1 MRNEIEG
8 RGKTFGNVGKRGK
21 QIMIR
26 EKEKKRRFAGKYRGY
41 AFPTTNKMI
50 LPLHFLSYISLPLQ
64 SFSVFLQ
71 AIN

>member
-26 EKEKKRRFAGKYRGY
+26 KKEKKGGLQENIEDT
-41 AFPTTNKMI
+41 P
-50 LPLHFLSYISLPLQ
+50 SLQLTK
-64 SFSVFLQ
+64 
-71 AIN
+71 